1 MKPAGGAGEGL
12 GGSGGRGGGGSGA
25 CGPAGGVLKAC
36 SFGFGCGR
44 GGNRHLDFTVNRA
57 AELVAELVA
66 ELEVA
71 GVAERAAELEVAELE
86 VAELEVA
93 DAAAGATSTS
103 TVARG
108 SGSAVSY
115 GKTGSATSM
124 TTAQFDADLKPAST
138 PSSPDLGGRVWPLL
152 SRKAAK

>member
-1 MKPAGGAGEGL
+1 MKPARGAGEGL

-36 SFGFGCGR
+36 SFGFGCGS
-44 GGNRHLDFTVNRA
+44 GGNRQLDFTVNRA

-86 VAELEVA
+86 VADAAVLEVA
-93 DAAAGATSTS
+93 GADVSTS
-103 TVARG
+103 TCTVASG
-108 SGSAVSY
+108 SGSAISY
-115 GKTGSATSM
+115 GKMGSGARS
-124 TTAQFDADLKPAST
+124 
-138 PSSPDLGGRVWPLL
+138 
-152 SRKAAK
+152 